1 MPGWSETSHFA
12 PHEGHISHIV
22 NGKYT
27 PVNGTSRRARQERVS
42 RTQEGPRARKNVTHI
57 VTILCVQGAPRAPLS
72 LPRHAR
78 FTLPTRPYVPI
89 L

>member
-1 MPGWSETSHFA
+1 MKATSRA
-12 PHEGHISHIV
+12 
-22 NGKYT
+22 
-27 PVNGTSRRARQERVS
+27 SRRARQERVS
-42 RTQEGPRARKNVTHI
+42 RTHEGPHARKSVMHI

-78 FTLPTRPYVPI
+78 FSLLTRPYVPI